1 MRLFELI
8 CVVSLFAMFSVGA
21 VASIKPGMELYEKT
35 VLLERKVDRDSF
47 LARGFVNVCEKSDC
61 DHWVDDVAE
70 WKDMCLALWPLDS
83 LEYERNERF
92 CSQTWKKDGFTMRVE
107 WPLEGEE

>member
-1 MRLFELI
+1 MRLFELL
-8 CVVSLFAMFSVGA
+8 CSVSLFAVFSACA
-21 VASIKPGMELYEKT
+21 VASIKPGMELYERT

-47 LARGFVNVCEKSDC
+47 LARGFVNVCEESDC

-70 WKDMCLALWPLDS
+70 WKVMCLALWPLDS